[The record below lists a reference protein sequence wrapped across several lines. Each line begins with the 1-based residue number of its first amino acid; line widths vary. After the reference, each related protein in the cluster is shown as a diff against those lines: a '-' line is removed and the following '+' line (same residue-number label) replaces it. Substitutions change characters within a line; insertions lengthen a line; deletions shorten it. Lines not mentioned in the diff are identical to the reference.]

1 MIVIGLTG
9 TLGAGKDTV
18 VNYLIKN
25 EDFQHLSVRKFLIKE
40 LQKRNLPINRDTMR
54 QLANE
59 LREKYGNAYI
69 VEKLYSEA
77 LKSNKNTIIES
88 IRSAGEVEALK
99 RKDNFFLIAIDADPK
114 IRYSRIRQ
122 RGSETDNVDYSTFIA
137 QENEEM
143 QNDDPNKQNIIKCME
158 LADYYIE
165 NNGTFQQLYDQIS
178 IVLKE
183 IKSKV
188 NSKEKGQIYHR
199 PSWDEY
205 FIEIMNTVATRA
217 TCDRG
222 RAGCVI
228 VKDKRIL
235 VTGYVGAPSGLP
247 HCDEVGHLFRK
258 VIHEDGS
265 ITQHCVRTVHAEQ
278 NAIAQAAR
286 FGISLD
292 GSTLYVK
299 MTPCR
304 SCAMLII
311 NSGIKRVV
319 CEYRYHAGKESE
331 DLFNQAQ
338 IQLDFINDEIL
349 SYQNQKVDSE
359 QNKD

>member
-9 TLGAGKDTV
+9 TIGAGKDTV

-25 EDFQHLSVRKFLIKE
+25 EDFQHFSVRKFLIKE
-40 LQKRNLPINRDTMR
+40 LQKRNLPSNRDTMR

-59 LREKYGNAYI
+59 LREKYGASYI
-69 VEKLYSEA
+69 IEKLYLEA
-77 LKSNKNTIIES
+77 IKSNKNSIIES
-88 IRSAGEVEALK
+88 IRTVGEVEAL
-99 RKDNFFLIAIDADPK
+99 RNKDNFFLIAIDADPK
-114 IRYSRIRQ
+114 IRYSRIKQ
-122 RGSETDNVDYSTFIA
+122 RGSETDDVDYNTFIA

-143 QNDDPNKQNIIKCME
+143 KNNDPNKQNISKCIE

-165 NNGTFQQLYDQIS
+165 NNGTFQQLYDQIDR
-178 IVLKE
+178 VLKE
-183 IKSKV
+183 IKSRV
-188 NSKEKGQIYHR
+188 NSKEQGQIYNR

-205 FIEIMNTVATRA
+205 FIQVMNTVATRA

-286 FGISLD
+286 FGIPLD

-331 DLFNQAQ
+331 DIFEQAN
-338 IQLDFINDEIL
+338 IKLDFINDEIL
-349 SYQNQKVDSE
+349 NYQNQRSDSE
-359 QNKD
+359 NSQK

>member
-9 TLGAGKDTV
+9 TIGAGKDTV
-18 VNYLIKN
+18 VDYLIKN
-25 EDFQHLSVRKFLIKE
+25 ENFEHFSVRKFLIKE
-40 LQKRNLPINRDTMR
+40 LKIRKIPVNRDTMR

-59 LREKYGNAYI
+59 LREKNGASYI

-77 LKSNKNTIIES
+77 IKTKKNAIIES
-88 IRSAGEVEALK
+88 IRTVGEVEALK
-99 RKDNFFLIAIDADPK
+99 KNDNFFLIAIDADPK
-114 IRYSRIRQ
+114 IRYERIRQ
-122 RGSETDNVDYSTFIA
+122 RGSETDDIDYATFIA

-143 QNDDPNKQNIIKCME
+143 KNEDPNKQNISKCIE

-165 NNGTFQQLYDQIS
+165 NNGTFQQLYDQVDAIM
-178 IVLKE
+178 KE
-183 IKSKV
+183 IKEKIE
-188 NSKEKGQIYHR
+188 SKEKGYIYQR

-258 VIHEDGS
+258 IIHEDGS

-286 FGISLD
+286 FGISLE
-292 GSTLYVK
+292 GSTLYVR

-319 CEYRYHAGKESE
+319 CEYRYHAGKDSE
-331 DLFNQAQ
+331 DLLKKQ
-338 IQLDFINDEIL
+338 I
-349 SYQNQKVDSE
+349 
-359 QNKD
+359 

>member
-9 TLGAGKDTV
+9 TIGAGKDTV

-25 EDFQHLSVRKFLIKE
+25 EDFQHFSVRKFLIKE
-40 LQKRNLPINRDTMR
+40 LQKRNLPSNRDTMR

-59 LREKYGNAYI
+59 LREKYGPSYI
-69 VEKLYSEA
+69 IEKLYTEA
-77 LKSNKNTIIES
+77 IKSNKNSIIES
-88 IRSAGEVEALK
+88 IRTVGEVETLRNK
-99 RKDNFFLIAIDADPK
+99 ENFFLIAIDADPK
-114 IRYSRIRQ
+114 IRYSRIKQ
-122 RGSETDNVDYSTFIA
+122 RGSETDDVDYSTFIA

-143 QNDDPNKQNIIKCME
+143 QNNDPNKQNISKCIE

-165 NNGTFQQLYDQIS
+165 NNGTFQQLYDQIDR
-178 IVLKE
+178 VLKE
-183 IKSKV
+183 IKSRV
-188 NSKEKGQIYHR
+188 NSKEQGQIYHR

-205 FIEIMNTVATRA
+205 FIEVMNTVATRA

-286 FGISLD
+286 FGIPLN

-331 DLFNQAQ
+331 DIFAQAN
-338 IQLDFINDEIL
+338 IKLDFINDEIL
-349 SYQNQKVDSE
+349 NYQNQRSDSGNN
-359 QNKD
+359 QK